1 MVVYKARLP
10 NFLTPLRV
18 DDYTSLYRPPVA
30 ECAEFEVELI
40 ELPPHTTS
48 YHPAVLPCGAI
59 LLLLRSG
66 MTPESVILTAQSS
79 ATEGVQESPLDL
91 KEGAVVFT
99 AARQEVSI
107 TAGAEGATF
116 YRAHVNLS
124 DK

>member
-1 MVVYKARLP
+1 M
-10 NFLTPLRV
+10 
-18 DDYTSLYRPPVA
+18 A

-40 ELPPHTTS
+40 DVPPHTTS

-66 MTPESVILTAQSS
+66 MTPESVVLTVHGS
-79 ATEGVQESPLDL
+79 ATEGVQESRLDL

-99 AARQEVSI
+99 VAGQDVRI
-107 TAGAEGATF
+107 TAGAEGAIF

>member
-1 MVVYKARLP
+1 MFSRH
-10 NFLTPLRV
+10 F
-18 DDYTSLYRPPVA
+18 RPPVA

-40 ELPPHTTS
+40 EVPPHTTS

-66 MTPESVILTAQSS
+66 MTPESVVLTAQGS
-79 ATEGVQESPLDL
+79 ATEGVQGSQLDL

-99 AARQEVSI
+99 ASGQDVSI
-107 TAGAEGATF
+107 STGAEGATF